1 MKVMILVTHLLG
13 TGHLSRAL
21 TLGRAFAAQGH
32 SVDVVSGGVPAPHLS
47 SDGVRLRQLEPV
59 KSDGVDFSRL
69 LDAMGEVAG
78 QDVLDARRGDLLALL
93 DEIDP
98 DILITELFPF
108 GRRILRDEFSTLLGH
123 ARKRALILSSIRD
136 IVHPPSKPSKVAY
149 AQSTID
155 AFYDGVLVH
164 SDPDLLPLGLSWP
177 DTEGFADKLFYT
189 GFVAPDPAEPSD
201 VARGEVIVSAGG
213 GAVGGS
219 LFKAAIDAAARSDRT
234 WRLLLGRGHEAL
246 LDRHCGTNLVIESA
260 RPDFRN
266 LLTGAAASVSLCGY
280 NTAMDVL
287 QAGVPAVFV
296 PFDDGNEVE
305 QTIRA
310 RGLSQRAGIE
320 ILSGDALGGA
330 ALHEKVES
338 VIRGPRP
345 EPFTSGFRGAAKT
358 VEIAMRLWRAK
369 KS

>member
-1 MKVMILVTHLLG
+1 MKAMILVTHLLG

-32 SVDVVSGGVPAPHLS
+32 DVGVVSGGVPAPHLS
-47 SDGVRLRQLEPV
+47 SDGLRLLQLEPV

-69 LDAMGEVAG
+69 LDASGQVAG
-78 QDVLDARRGDLLALL
+78 QDALDARRADLLSLY
-93 DEIDP
+93 DDIGP

-108 GRRILRDEFSTLLGH
+108 GRRILRDEFTTLLER
-123 ARKRALILSSIRD
+123 ARGKAMILSSIRD
-136 IVHPPSKPSKVAY
+136 IVHPPSGPSKVAY
-149 AQSTID
+149 AKSAID

-164 SDPDLLPLGLSWP
+164 SDPKLLPLSLSWP
-177 DTEGFADKLFYT
+177 DTEGIADKLFYT

-201 VARGEVIVSAGG
+201 VTRAEVIVSAGG
-213 GAVGGS
+213 GAVGGG
-219 LFKAAIDAAARSDRT
+219 LFKAAIEAAARSDRT
-234 WRLLLGRGHEAL
+234 WRLLVGRGHEAL
-246 LDRHCGTNLVIESA
+246 LDCHRAPNLIIEPA

-310 RGLSQRAGIE
+310 KGLSQRVGIE
-320 ILSGDALGGA
+320 ILAGEALSGTTLR
-330 ALHEKVES
+330 EKVES
-338 VIRGPRP
+338 VIAGPRP
-345 EPFTSGFRGAAKT
+345 EPFTSGFGGAART
-358 VEIAMRLWRAK
+358 VEIATRLWRAK
-369 KS
+369 KA